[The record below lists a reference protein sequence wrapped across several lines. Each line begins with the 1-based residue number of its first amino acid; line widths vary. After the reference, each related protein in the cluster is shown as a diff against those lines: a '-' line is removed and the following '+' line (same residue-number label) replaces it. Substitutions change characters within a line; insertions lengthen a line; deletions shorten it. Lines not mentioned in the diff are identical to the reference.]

1 MKKGNVEN
9 LEGKRGKKGGTTFPR
24 YGLKHLS
31 AFLKSLVSK
40 THINTI
46 DIAQINAGVFGV
58 GAKSIPGKVKCS
70 ALKQFGLLEGDY
82 TKFKAT
88 ELCSKITIADSGEQK
103 FLFQTA
109 FKNVKIF
116 VNTLNTFQNSKAE
129 KSKIGQYAVST
140 LKVHPDMKDDF
151 TNVFVESAEISGLC
165 TIEGN
170 AITFSSFQ
178 TPIVPKVDLPEEHN
192 EEDVDEEQEDENST
206 DINSNGKNEN
216 GSKQDNSQRSSQ
228 RKQGQVSNINVNI
241 DVDPS
246 MDPEKLEKLLK
257 LLKNY
262 GAI

>member
-31 AFLKSLVSK
+31 SFLKSLVSK

-58 GAKSIPGKVKCS
+58 ASQSIPGKVKCS

-88 ELCSKITIADSGEQK
+88 ELCAKITIADSDEQK
-103 FLFQTA
+103 SLYETA

-116 VNTLNTFQNSKAE
+116 VNTVNTFQNSKTE

-140 LKVHPDMKDDF
+140 LKIHPDMKDDF
-151 TNVFVESAEISGLC
+151 TNVFVESAEVSGLC
-165 TIEGN
+165 TVDGSSIIFN
-170 AITFSSFQ
+170 SFQ
-178 TPIVPKVDLPEEHN
+178 NPIVAKNELSEEN
-192 EEDVDEEQEDENST
+192 NEDEIVEDLEDNDSENNKPNS
-206 DINSNGKNEN
+206 KNVN
-216 GSKQDNSQRSSQ
+216 KNNPGTSQTSSQ